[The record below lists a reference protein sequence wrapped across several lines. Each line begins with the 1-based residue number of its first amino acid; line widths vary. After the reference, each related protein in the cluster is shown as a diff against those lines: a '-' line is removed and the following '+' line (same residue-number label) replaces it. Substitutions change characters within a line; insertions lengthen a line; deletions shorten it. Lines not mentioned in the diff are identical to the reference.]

1 MSSRIL
7 DMPKCNNASCSMNN
21 NGMCNEIGTIL
32 FHNNAV
38 DLPEV
43 EGCSSPFATNA
54 GLID

>member
-1 MSSRIL
+1 
-7 DMPKCNNASCSMNN
+7 MPKCNNASCSMNN

-54 GLID
+54 GLIN